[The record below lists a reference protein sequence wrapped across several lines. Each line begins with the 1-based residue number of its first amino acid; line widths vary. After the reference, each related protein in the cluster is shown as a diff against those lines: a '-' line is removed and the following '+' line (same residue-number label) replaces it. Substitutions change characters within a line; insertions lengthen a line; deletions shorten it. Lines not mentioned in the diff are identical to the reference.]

1 MEFSSVE
8 KEIIESYT
16 RYNYT
21 LYNQWLSAFSRV
33 GNVAQR
39 LRIYHI
45 FSTKLSNRE
54 NAEYAIPFVARYL
67 DAFLYSIFPPRNVS
81 LFELNATFSFF
92 LSLFLF
98 FISHRDASD
107 WRNSFFR
114 AADRNTKCREHEVGE
129 EIKREGVGLFSS
141 LVYYIVRRF
150 LQKFSIQFYFFIVW
164 KREMS
169 QLLYF
174 RKFYNH
180 G

>member
-1 MEFSSVE
+1 MEFSFE

-81 LFELNATFSFF
+81 LFELNATFSSFF
-92 LSLFLF
+92 FFSCSFFFYLPSRCIGLKEFLF
-98 FISHRDASD
+98 PGRRSKYEVSRTRSGG
-107 WRNSFFR
+107 RNKGR
-114 AADRNTKCREHEVGE
+114 WGW
-129 EIKREGVGLFSS
+129 
-141 LVYYIVRRF
+141 IV
-150 LQKFSIQFYFFIVW
+150 QFA
-164 KREMS
+164 R
-169 QLLYF
+169 LLYC
-174 RKFYNH
+174 RKILAEILDSISLLYRLEERNEPAFVF
-180 G
+180 